1 MEMSLDDLTGS
12 SFIAPDVVIDC
23 TNVDSQISEM
33 QERMMT
39 IKLNEQGQRD
49 YDAWLQNAKRIQA
62 ECKGTTAPTDTAPT
76 DTPVPVVKKTTSLQP
91 VLILLGLVVGGV
103 LVYHLLKSKNETN

>member
-1 MEMSLDDLTGS
+1 MSLDDLTGS
-12 SFIAPDVVIDC
+12 SFIAPDVVLDC

-62 ECKGTTAPTDTAPT
+62 ECKGTSAPT

-91 VLILLGLVVGGV
+91 VLVLMGLVVGGV
-103 LVYHLLKSKNETN
+103 IVYHLLKSKNETN

>member
-12 SFIAPDVVIDC
+12 NFIAPDVVLDC

-39 IKLNEQGQRD
+39 IKLNAEGQRD
-49 YDAWLQNAKRIQA
+49 YDAWLENAKRIQA
-62 ECKGTTAPTDTAPT
+62 ECKGVTAPTEP
-76 DTPVPVVKKTTSLQP
+76 PVPLVKKSTTLQP

-103 LVYHLLKSKNETN
+103 IIYNLLKSKNETN